1 MPIYLMTTS
10 KGKRIVQ
17 AETQKSAINHVMR
30 SEIEIEPL
38 NAVALANV
46 LREEGLQIEQ
56 VASRKDGDEAKID
69 TVEDPAEDAEEE

>member
-17 AETQKSAINHVMR
+17 ADTQKSAINHVMR

-56 VASRKDGDEAKID
+56 VASRKDGDD
-69 TVEDPAEDAEEE
+69 TAEDQSEEE